1 MNFSLLFPYAS
12 ELVLNFPL
20 LLFFVLFVPVFIRLI
35 RHRNRYASLAGR
47 KQGQKSL
54 KNSGG
59 GKIKTSS

>member
-1 MNFSLLFPYAS
+1 MLL

-20 LLFFVLFVPVFIRLI
+20 LLFFVLFAPVFTLPA
-35 RHRNRYASLAGR
+35 RHRSRYASLAGR

-59 GKIKTSS
+59 RKIKTSS